1 MASDRQVANL
11 PPQPDQELLMPQ
23 DHAVAPPPVQPA
35 PELRQ
40 STRWHATHSLLTFW
54 ERMLPHERFKAV
66 GLALRDRLLD
76 VAVHTAERYHAADA
90 KTVCYL
96 SLEFLLGRSLGNNL
110 INLGLMDAA
119 RAEFGPDLEH
129 LLECEHDA
137 ALGNGGLGRLAACF
151 LDSLA
156 TLGIPAWG
164 FGILYEY
171 GLFKQEIHD
180 GRQVEKP
187 DSWLTFGTPWL
198 VERPERAAP
207 VRLYGRVVNAAA
219 DGGYRPL
226 WTGGSIVLGVPHD
239 LPVAGYG
246 GRTVNLLRL
255 FSARAPQQFD
265 MHVFNEGHFLDAVN
279 EECKVETI
287 HKVLYPNDSVA
298 QGTELRLVQEYFLVA
313 CAVHTILDLYERGG
327 HHDFTRLPEKV
338 AVQLNDTH
346 PALTVAELMRVLVDV
361 RRLPWEKAW
370 EVTTAVCAYTNHTL
384 MPEALERWPVLLVA
398 KVLPRHL
405 EIIYEINRRH
415 LEQVARVF
423 PNDPGR
429 LERMSLIEEDPT
441 KHVRMAHLAIVGSHS
456 VNGVAAVHSE
466 LVKTRLVPD
475 FYALTPGK
483 FNNKTNGVTPR
494 RWLALCNPGLAA
506 LLTEAVGDRW
516 VTDLD
521 HLRALERL
529 ADDAG
534 FRERFLEVKAEN
546 KRRLARPLQEANHV
560 SIDDDAMLDV
570 QVKRIHLYKRQLLNA
585 LRVVWDY
592 LRLVEDGRRPTV
604 PRTYLFAG
612 KAAPGYVAA
621 KEVIY
626 LINCLAERVNH
637 DRRTG
642 GAMRVVFAR
651 DYRVTLA
658 ERIVPAADL
667 SEQISTA
674 GTEASGTSNM
684 KFAMNGALTMG
695 TLDGAN
701 IEIRQEVGADNVFI
715 FGNTVE
721 QVERLRRDGRQPR
734 TCYDASPT
742 VRRILDVFR
751 GDLLI
756 PGTPGRFG
764 WVFHTLVEQWDPYF
778 HLADL
783 EAYLAAQ
790 EEAARLY
797 QDRHAWARKAILNVA
812 RMGKFSSDRTI
823 QEYARDIWKVAPV
836 PG

>member
-1 MASDRQVANL
+1 MPPTSVA
-11 PPQPDQELLMPQ
+11 
-23 DHAVAPPPVQPA
+23 APPARDVNGN
-35 PELRQ
+35 LDR
-40 STRWHATHSLLTFW
+40 SSRWHATHSLLTLW
-54 ERMLPHERFKAV
+54 EHMLPHERFKAL
-66 GLALRDRLLD
+66 GLGLRDQLLD
-76 VAVHTAERYHAADA
+76 TALQTYDRYRTADA
-90 KTVCYL
+90 KTVYYL
-96 SLEFLLGRSLGNNL
+96 SMEFLLGRSLANNL
-110 INLGLMDAA
+110 INLGQVDSAAASVEALGHDLGDLM
-119 RAEFGPDLEH
+119 EQ
-129 LLECEHDA
+129 EHDA

-156 TLGIPAWG
+156 TLALPAWG

-198 VERPERAAP
+198 VERPERAIP
-207 VRLYGRVVNAAA
+207 VRLYGRVVNAAS
-219 DGGYRPL
+219 DGGYHPL
-226 WTGGSIVLGVPHD
+226 WTGGNTVLGVPND
-239 LPVAGYG
+239 FPIAGYG

-265 MHVFNEGHFLDAVN
+265 MRAFNEGHFLDAVN
-279 EECKVETI
+279 EETRVETI
-287 HKVLYPNDSVA
+287 HKVLYPNDSIA

-313 CAVHTILDLYERGG
+313 CAVHSILAFYESSG
-327 HHDFTRLPEKV
+327 HHDLARLPEK
-338 AVQLNDTH
+338 AAIQLNDTH

-361 RRLPWEKAW
+361 KHLPWEKAW
-370 EVTTAVCAYTNHTL
+370 EATTATCAYTNHTL
-384 MPEALERWPVLLVA
+384 MPEALERWPVPLVE

-405 EIIYEINRRH
+405 QIIYEINRRH
-415 LEQVARVF
+415 LEQVARVS
-423 PNDPGR
+423 PDDPGR
-429 LERMSLIEEDPT
+429 LERTSLIQEGPT
-441 KHVRMAHLAIVGSHS
+441 KQVRMANLAIVGSHS

-475 FYALTPGK
+475 FYALTPKK

-494 RWLALCNPGLAA
+494 RWLLLCNPGLAR
-506 LLTEAVGDRW
+506 LITDTIGDRW

-521 HLRALERL
+521 RLRDLERF

-534 FRERFLEVKAEN
+534 FQSYFLDVKAQNKRLLARFLHK
-546 KRRLARPLQEANHV
+546 ANHAPF
-560 SIDDDAMLDV
+560 DDASLLDA

-585 LRVVWDY
+585 LRVVHDY
-592 LRLVEDGRRPTV
+592 LGLVEDGRRLTV
-604 PRTYLFAG
+604 PRTVLFAG

-626 LINCLAERVNH
+626 LINCLAQLVNH
-637 DRRTG
+637 DRRTE
-642 GAMRVVFAR
+642 GALRVVFAR

-658 ERIVPAADL
+658 ERIIPAADL

-684 KFAMNGALTMG
+684 KFAMNGALTIG

-701 IEIRQEVGADNVFI
+701 IEIREEVGADNVFI
-715 FGNTVE
+715 FGKTVAQIE
-721 QVERLRRDGRQPR
+721 ELRARGSRPR
-734 TCYDASPT
+734 EFYDRSP
-742 VRRILDVFR
+742 VIRRILDAFR
-751 GDLLI
+751 GDRLS
-756 PGTPGRFG
+756 PGEPGRFG
-764 WVFHTLVEQWDPYF
+764 WVFQTLVEQPDPYF

-823 QEYARDIWKVAPV
+823 QEYARDIWGVVPV
-836 PG
+836 PP